1 MKDKLFELFETNGE
15 LHLETVALNISMAAV
30 LGFLIF
36 VSYYITH
43 RGTIYSKKFNASLV
57 VLTVLT
63 GTVMTVI
70 GNNIALSLGMVG
82 ALSIV
87 RFRTAIKDSRDTV
100 YIFWTVIVGICCGVG
115 DYMVALIGSA
125 ITFIVLL
132 ILGAIKNDMELVK
145 ESNLYCRENALQAL
159 YSIGDTQSVINALKL
174 LDRTGGFH
182 HSKMI
187 ADGLLSFG
195 GERELLDKK
204 LWQSF
209 NEFSLSLKLP
219 VLDYFRFSSDAHK
232 EKVLHIMNDK
242 DENQELRFSAIRYFA
257 KYHYEPALDCLYGFA
272 TDNSPIWEYK
282 AIAATALGNYPSVK
296 TEEILRDLL
305 CDRNWYVR
313 YNAADSLERLGV
325 KYEEMID
332 VFEGGDRYAS
342 EMLRYRFDRKKLK
355 EKEAVT
361 V

>member
-132 ILGAIKNDMELVK
+132 ILGAIKNDNRMLIIVRGARNKQSIVTGYIFNIFKNKAILRVKNTTEDTMELIYEVSSSLLK
-145 ESNLYCRENALQAL
+145 KTEKDINIIDAL
-159 YSIGDTQSVINALKL
+159 YDL
-174 LDRTGGFH
+174 GGIEYVNIV
-182 HSKMI
+182 M
-187 ADGLLSFG
+187 
-195 GERELLDKK
+195 
-204 LWQSF
+204 Q
-209 NEFSLSLKLP
+209 
-219 VLDYFRFSSDAHK
+219 
-232 EKVLHIMNDK
+232 ND
-242 DENQELRFSAIRYFA
+242 
-257 KYHYEPALDCLYGFA
+257 
-272 TDNSPIWEYK
+272 
-282 AIAATALGNYPSVK
+282 
-296 TEEILRDLL
+296 EIS
-305 CDRNWYVR
+305 N
-313 YNAADSLERLGV
+313 
-325 KYEEMID
+325 
-332 VFEGGDRYAS
+332 
-342 EMLRYRFDRKKLK
+342 
-355 EKEAVT
+355 
-361 V
+361 